1 VKEQKN
7 KVELEMLI
15 LERARGT
22 MQLDGVNVYG
32 AGTQWQAAFSA
43 KSHLVVRYVPE
54 FQNIVSEL
62 RTLYDLK
69 RVA

>member
-1 VKEQKN
+1 MKEQKS
-7 KVELEMLI
+7 KAELEMLI

-32 AGTQWQAAFSA
+32 AGTQWQAVFSA
-43 KSHLVVRYVPE
+43 RSHLMVRHVPE